1 MKKDITQKTLCSI
14 FKGLCIVFLSGMA
27 FMFAGCDLGTSDNG
41 EDTGTPPPAQ
51 IVGTAALASESA
63 TFTLNSEST
72 PQTSLKGTRSVTSRA
87 LYTVTGSI
95 RYRGVTLTLSGT
107 YESKTFTFNVTSSP
121 NSFSGESIYF
131 RILGTYSST
140 NGFTGTIERYVN
152 GTLSLV
158 GSVTGY
164 TQTTTVSAVN
174 YLGTF
179 SGGAAGTWNM
189 TLQNGILT
197 GTYSNY
203 DPEAGS
209 GTFKGT
215 YSGSTLTFN
224 SATNTAQQVVSFSG
238 SGILSGTS
246 MSGTWSITLIGEE
259 GNETYNGMWSG
270 AAATSQG
277 DPHTPGSSDPLP
289 YKFSLIQQA
298 MQTAVNSTGFQGDI
312 PDTYENDELSVRC
325 VVQGDTPEAGQSTIT
340 ITILKDFSD
349 PITGIQIQT
358 GSTLSMIFN
367 STDTP
372 KMIHAEANM
381 TFSNSP
387 ITTLV
392 MFIDV
397 DHTSNTISGTMTV
410 DGTPITGASLQDLKN
425 FFLYAY

>member
-1 MKKDITQKTLCSI
+1 MKKTIYSI
-14 FKGLCIVFLSGMA
+14 FLGLCIAFLSGMV
-27 FMFAGCDLGTSDNG
+27 FMFAGCDLGTSDSG
-41 EDTGTPPPAQ
+41 EDTETPPPKQ

-72 PQTSLKGTRSVTSRA
+72 PQTSLKETRSVTSRA

-95 RYRGVTLTLSGT
+95 RYREVTLTLTGT
-107 YESKTFTFNVTSSP
+107 YESKTFTFNVKSSTQ
-121 NSFSGESIYF
+121 SFSGESIYF

-164 TQTTTVSAVN
+164 TQTATVSAVN

-179 SGGAAGTWNM
+179 SGGATGTWNM

-224 SATNTAQQVVSFSG
+224 SATNTIQPVVSFSG
-238 SGILSGTS
+238 GGTLNGTS
-246 MSGTWSITLIGEE
+246 ISGTWSITLIGEE

-277 DPHTPGSSDPLP
+277 DPHTPDSSDPLP

-298 MQTAVNSTGFQGDI
+298 MQTAVNSTGYQGDV
-312 PDTYENDELSVRC
+312 PGTYSNDDLSVQC
-325 VVQGDTPEAGQSTIT
+325 VIQEETPESNQTTVIL
-340 ITILKDFSD
+340 TILASGFVD
-349 PITGIQIQT
+349 PITGIQILA
-358 GSTLSMIFN
+358 GSTLSMIFDLT
-367 STDTP
+367 TDNP
-372 KMIHAEANM
+372 EMIHADANM

-392 MFIDV
+392 MSIDV
-397 DHTSNTISGTMTV
+397 DHTLKTISGTMMV
-410 DGTPITGASLQDLKN
+410 DGTLITGTDLQELKN
-425 FFLYAY
+425 FFLDAY

>member
-1 MKKDITQKTLCSI
+1 M
-14 FKGLCIVFLSGMA
+14 
-27 FMFAGCDLGTSDNG
+27 
-41 EDTGTPPPAQ
+41 
-51 IVGTAALASESA
+51 GTAALASESA

-72 PQTSLKGTRSVTSRA
+72 PQTSLKETRSVTSRA

-95 RYRGVTLTLSGT
+95 RYREVTLTLTGT
-107 YESKTFTFNVTSSP
+107 YESKTFTFNVTSSTQ
-121 NSFSGESIYF
+121 SFSGESIYF

-164 TQTTTVSAVN
+164 TQTATVSAVN

-215 YSGSTLTFN
+215 YYGSTLTLN
-224 SATNTAQQVVSFSG
+224 SATNTIQPVVSFSG
-238 SGILSGTS
+238 GGTLSGTNI
-246 MSGTWSITLIGEE
+246 SGTWSITLVGEE
-259 GNETYNGMWSG
+259 GNETINGMWSG

-277 DPHTPGSSDPLP
+277 DPHTPDSSDPLP

-298 MQTAVNSTGFQGDI
+298 MQTAANSTGYQGDV
-312 PDTYENDELSVRC
+312 PGTYSNDDLSVQC
-325 VVQGDTPEAGQSTIT
+325 VIQEDTPAAGQNTIT
-340 ITILKDFSD
+340 LSILTDFSD
-349 PITGIQIQT
+349 PITGILIKT
-358 GSTLSMIFN
+358 GSTLPMIFDL
-367 STDTP
+367 TDNP
-372 KMIHAEANM
+372 EMIHADANM

-387 ITTLV
+387 ITTLG
-392 MFIDV
+392 MSIDV
-397 DHTSNTISGTMTV
+397 DHTSNTISGTMTI
-410 DGTPITGASLQDLKN
+410 DGTLITGTDLQELKN
-425 FFLYAY
+425 FFLDAY

>member
-1 MKKDITQKTLCSI
+1 M
-14 FKGLCIVFLSGMA
+14 
-27 FMFAGCDLGTSDNG
+27 
-41 EDTGTPPPAQ
+41 
-51 IVGTAALASESA
+51 
-63 TFTLNSEST
+63 
-72 PQTSLKGTRSVTSRA
+72 TSRA

-95 RYRGVTLTLSGT
+95 RYREVTLTLTGT
-107 YESKTFTFNVTSSP
+107 YESKTFTFNVTSSTQ
-121 NSFSGESIYF
+121 SFSGESIYF

-164 TQTTTVSAVN
+164 TQTATVSAVN

-215 YSGSTLTFN
+215 YYGSTLTLN
-224 SATNTAQQVVSFSG
+224 SATNTIQPVVSFSG
-238 SGILSGTS
+238 GGTLSGTNI
-246 MSGTWSITLIGEE
+246 SGTWSITLVGEE
-259 GNETYNGMWSG
+259 GNETINGMWSG

-277 DPHTPGSSDPLP
+277 DPHTPDSSDPLP

-298 MQTAVNSTGFQGDI
+298 MQTAANSTGYQGDV
-312 PDTYENDELSVRC
+312 PGTYSNDDLSVQC
-325 VVQGDTPEAGQSTIT
+325 VIQEDTPAAGQNTIT
-340 ITILKDFSD
+340 LSILTDFSD
-349 PITGIQIQT
+349 PITGILIKT
-358 GSTLSMIFN
+358 GSTLPMIFDL
-367 STDTP
+367 TDNP
-372 KMIHAEANM
+372 EMIHADANM

-387 ITTLV
+387 ITTLG
-392 MFIDV
+392 MSIDV
-397 DHTSNTISGTMTV
+397 DHTSNTISGTMTI
-410 DGTPITGASLQDLKN
+410 DGTLITGTDLQELKN
-425 FFLYAY
+425 FFLDAY